1 MRNQLIDGSPQ
12 HELHLQRCNRKS
24 EPPVIKCV
32 SLVMGKKLG
41 GQFERAASSILVEL
55 LFQRVHCTSGRD
67 IGRQAGGGGE
77 GEGKGGRS
85 RNPPVSRRHR
95 SNFCGIS
102 AEESRQPQNIRPRDA
117 RCFYK
122 NHGDQSRSF
131 ALTRRGFFSCWLS
144 FLTHT
149 VRVFLILLKSDDG
162 FMFSHFSNKSM

>member
-24 EPPVIKCV
+24 EPPVIKCT

-41 GQFERAASSILVEL
+41 ADSKERPPPSSWNFYLNECIAP
-55 LFQRVHCTSGRD
+55 RRD
-67 IGRQAGGGGE
+67 IGGRGS
-77 GEGKGGRS
+77 RS
-85 RNPPVSRRHR
+85 RNLPVSRRHR

-102 AEESRQPQNIRPRDA
+102 AEESRQPQNIKPRDA

-131 ALTRRGFFSCWLS
+131 ALTRRIFFPVGFFSLRIPYVS
-144 FLTHT
+144 FWS
-149 VRVFLILLKSDDG
+149 F
-162 FMFSHFSNKSM
+162 